1 MANIRAGTAYI
12 DVKLGAI
19 DDFKN
24 KLKEEVERAGAD
36 AGKKLG
42 DSVSKSVPASA
53 GSEIGKKL
61 NKDLTRA
68 FFQDAKTD
76 MSAGFRALANQ
87 DIQSAKGLFRNAGK
101 NLASSLKGGW
111 DNTFQRIGDTL
122 NPLADKVSRFSAQV
136 GAAGSKGWTRFQEF
150 GKAIGSASQRMGF
163 LSFQVQ
169 NFGLIASAAF
179 TAPTGAALAFGA
191 AIGVKTAA
199 DIENATN
206 ALKYLLPAGTDV
218 EQVLRRIQQIAIQ
231 SPVFDTADLLQY
243 AQTFTS
249 AGVEINK
256 TERFLKAFSNVALVT
271 GTSTDKANLAVRA
284 ITQAFGKGKLMAEE
298 LNQQLGEAMPSVLR
312 LLRDELGVTQ
322 PELNALV
329 KEGKITGEDLIAIF
343 TRIGESEKFLK
354 GAASGAQTL
363 SGVWQQ
369 LKEQVQTQLGLFF
382 LENSG
387 KIKKGITDLIP
398 TFQKL
403 IDNAGPAFLKMIDLF
418 SDLVGWIT
426 KMVNWYDKLSP
437 GQKSIVNG
445 FMIFAS
451 VIGPIV
457 LILGTFMGALAGVAA
472 GVSAVATPV
481 GAVVLGIVA
490 LVAGIVLAVMWLK
503 KFISG
508 NSDAAK
514 AIRTAWNSFYDTV
527 IGPVVDSLKDLWT
540 AVVAAFNQIKNAIS
554 GNKGVWASYGG
565 FIKNALKVAL
575 GTIIVV
581 VALII
586 GAVRTV
592 IDVLGPIFKAIGSL
606 ISGVIKIFM
615 GLSDFLIGVFTG
627 DWKRAWEGIKQIWD
641 GIWDAII
648 GVLANVGHAI
658 WNLIKGI
665 YNTIVNAFKS
675 MYNILVGHSIVPDMV
690 NAIIGWFRKLVD
702 LGKSLFNALGNFISG
717 LYNRYFLPFVNK
729 ISGMSGKVVQRFRDM
744 VSNIRSVFSSAPS
757 WLWNAGQDI
766 VNGLVNGVKSMGG
779 YLKNAIL
786 NLIPG
791 PVRSIVSNALGINSP
806 SKVFFGYGENVV
818 QGFVNGISSQAS
830 NLENS
835 LAGFNSVP
843 AVNPTFGSVQEPLF
857 DRGAGVDSALKIEN
871 YYANDNVDPWRQSE
885 DWYFLLTTRGGVA

>member
-24 KLKEEVERAGAD
+24 KLKEEVERAGTD

-42 DSVSKSVPASA
+42 DSVKKSVPAST
-53 GSEIGKKL
+53 GSDIGKKL
-61 NKDLTRA
+61 NKDLTKA

-76 MSAGFRALANQ
+76 MAGGFRALANQ
-87 DIQSAKGLFRNAGK
+87 DIQSARGLFKSAGK
-101 NLASSLKGGW
+101 NLATSLKGGW
-111 DNTFQRIGDTL
+111 DGTVKTMANAL
-122 NPLADKVSRFSAQV
+122 KPLADGVSRFSAQV
-136 GAAGSKGWTRFQEF
+136 GAAASKGWTKFQEF
-150 GKAIGSASQRMGF
+150 GKAVGSASQKMGF
-163 LSFQVQ
+163 LSFQIQ
-169 NFGLIASAAF
+169 NFGLIASAVF
-179 TAPTGAALAFGA
+179 TAPTSAALAFGA

-369 LKEQVQTQLGLFF
+369 LKEQIQTQLGLFF
-382 LENSG
+382 LKNSD
-387 KIKKGITDLIP
+387 KIKKGITELIP

-418 SDLVGWIT
+418 SDLVKWIT
-426 KMVNWYDKLSP
+426 KLVNWYDKLTP
-437 GQKSIVNG
+437 GQQKIVNL

-457 LILGTFMGALAGVAA
+457 LVLGTLMGAFAGIAA
-472 GVSAVATPV
+472 GISAVATPV
-481 GAVVLGIVA
+481 GGVVLAVAA
-490 LVAGIVLAVMWLK
+490 LVAGIILVVLWLK

-508 NSDAAK
+508 NSELAK
-514 AIRTAWNSFYDTV
+514 SIRTAWNDFYAQH
-527 IGPVVDSLKDLWT
+527 IGPVVDSLKALW
-540 AVVAAFNQIKNAIS
+540 VSVQEAFNQVKNAITQNTGS
-554 GNKGVWASYGG
+554 WKSWAGFLKVILSFIWAS
-565 FIKNALKVAL
+565 LKAAFGL
-575 GTIIVV
+575 IVD
-581 VALII
+581 LFK
-586 GAVRTV
+586 TL
-592 IDVLGPIFKAIGSL
+592 IDVLGPVFKAIGSL
-606 ISGVIKIFM
+606 ISGVIKIFK
-615 GLSDFLIGVFTG
+615 GLTDFLIGVFTG
-627 DWKRAWEGIKQIWD
+627 DWSRAWEGIKQIWD
-641 GIWDAII
+641 GIWDAI
-648 GVLANVGHAI
+648 VGTLVNLVKAI
-658 WNLIKGI
+658 WNLIKGLV
-665 YNTIVNAFKS
+665 NGIVNFFKS
-675 MYNILVGHSIVPDMV
+675 MYNTLVGHSIVPDMV

-702 LGKSLFNALGNFISG
+702 LGKSILNALGNFIAG
-717 LYNRYFLPFVNK
+717 LYNRYFAPFVNR
-729 ISGMSGKVVQRFRDM
+729 IRDMASTVADRFRTM
-744 VSNIRSVFSSAPS
+744 VNNIKSVFSNAGS
-757 WLWNAGQDI
+757 WLYNAGKNI
-766 VNGLVNGVKSMGG
+766 VNGLVNGVRSMAG

-786 NLIPG
+786 NLIPA
-791 PVRSIVSNALGINSP
+791 PVRSIVSSALGINSP

-818 QGFVNGISSQAS
+818 QGFVNGIAAQSSQ
-830 NLENS
+830 LENS

-843 AVNPTFGSVQEPLF
+843 AVTPTFGSPREPLF